1 MVRAEGVI
9 SSLGSRVCQL
19 QKELLGFLAQATP
32 MADECTHHLKSD
44 DCVEQEQRGV
54 GNGSKHAAAPKL
66 GP

>member
-1 MVRAEGVI
+1 
-9 SSLGSRVCQL
+9 
-19 QKELLGFLAQATP
+19 